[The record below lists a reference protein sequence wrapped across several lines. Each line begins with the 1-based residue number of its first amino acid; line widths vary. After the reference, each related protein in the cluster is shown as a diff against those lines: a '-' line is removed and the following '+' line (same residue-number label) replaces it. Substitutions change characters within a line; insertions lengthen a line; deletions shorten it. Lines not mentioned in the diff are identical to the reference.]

1 MTAWASL
8 TLYRKA
14 ADLEVGTDSTSYD
27 IGQDF
32 KNRGQFW
39 RYIFSISNYLDKMT
53 ILSHE
58 NEIVN
63 LSH

>member
-1 MTAWASL
+1 VTFKYRRLLNRVTAWASL

-32 KNRGQFW
+32 KNRGQF
-39 RYIFSISNYLDKMT
+39 
-53 ILSHE
+53 
-58 NEIVN
+58 
-63 LSH
+63 